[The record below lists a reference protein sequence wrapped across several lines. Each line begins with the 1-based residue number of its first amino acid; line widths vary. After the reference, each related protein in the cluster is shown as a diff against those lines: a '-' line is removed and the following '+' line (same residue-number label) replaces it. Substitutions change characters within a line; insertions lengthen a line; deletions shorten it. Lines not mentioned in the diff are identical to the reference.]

1 MTSLRTAFTGYYGMR
16 NFGDDLFG
24 VLCARAARAYWHA
37 VPRVVGPPLAAAPAR
52 STVPRR
58 YPANWYGGTGLVGK
72 ASRWLSFA
80 RGLHDCDVLVMG
92 GGSVITARESF
103 RKPMML
109 SAVERGVQL
118 AAVGVSI
125 GPFESARDEDS
136 VAGFLQRFRYLSV
149 RDERSHRLAKKMGLD
164 AITHA
169 GCDLAALLP
178 PVGSSMDDDEPEKA
192 AGAPVRIGVAP
203 CRYPEHGE
211 YAAPLRRR
219 WEEHLIATL
228 AGLRRFRDVIVDVFS
243 LNEHPRHGDRA
254 LAQRLVERLRSEGVP
269 AEWHAYASQDPL
281 RTVGALAACDVV
293 VSARLHGAIVAYL
306 QDVPFMIIDYHP
318 KCRDFADDIGLHA
331 SLRVTAAD
339 TDNPFSDA
347 LPALLAGERRPGVSR
362 TAYARRAADI
372 FQCAPWAQ
380 A

>member
-1 MTSLRTAFTGYYGMR
+1 MTALRTAFTGYYGMR

-24 VLCARAARAYWHA
+24 VLCTRAAQTYWRAA
-37 VPRVVGPPLAAAPAR
+37 PRVVGPPLAAAPAR

-58 YPANWYGGTGLVGK
+58 YPTRWYGSTGLVGK

-80 RGLHDCDVLVMG
+80 RGIHDCDVLVMG

-125 GPFESARDEDS
+125 GPFADARDEDA
-136 VAGFLQRFRYLSV
+136 VAAFLQRFRYLSV
-149 RDERSHRLAKKMGLD
+149 RDERSRRLAQAMGLQ

-178 PVGSSMDDDEPEKA
+178 VLGPRTAGPASGQ
-192 AGAPVRIGVAP
+192 GAPVRIGVAP
-203 CRYPEHGE
+203 CRYREDGE
-211 YAAPLRRR
+211 YAAPSRRR
-219 WEEHLIATL
+219 WEEHLIAAL
-228 AGLRRFRDVIVDVFS
+228 ADLRRMREVHVDVFS
-243 LNEHPRHGDRA
+243 LNEHPRHGDRELARA
-254 LAQRLVERLRSEGVP
+254 LVDRLRTEGVA
-269 AEWHAYASQDPL
+269 AEHRPYASQDPL
-281 RTVGALAACDVV
+281 HTVDALAACDVV

-318 KCRDFADDIGLHA
+318 KCRDFADDIGLDA
-331 SLRVTAAD
+331 SLRVTADRAG
-339 TDNPFSDA
+339 NPFSDA
-347 LPALLAGERRPGVSR
+347 LPALLAGERQPRVSR
-362 TAYARRAADI
+362 ADYARRAPDI
-372 FQCAPWAQ
+372 FQCAPWAK

>member
-1 MTSLRTAFTGYYGMR
+1 MTALRTAFTGYYGMR

-24 VLCARAARAYWHA
+24 VLCARAAQSYWHA
-37 VPRVVGPPLAAAPAR
+37 APRVVGPPLAATSAR

-58 YPANWYGGTGLVGK
+58 YPTRWYGSAGLVGK

-80 RGLHDCDVLVMG
+80 RGIHDCDVLVMG

-125 GPFESARDEDS
+125 GPFDDARDQDS
-136 VAGFLQRFRYLSV
+136 VATFLQRFRYLSV
-149 RDERSHRLAKKMGLD
+149 RDERSHQLAKAMGLD

-178 PVGSSMDDDEPEKA
+178 ASGPRSAVPDH
-192 AGAPVRIGVAP
+192 APVRVGIAP
-203 CRYPEHGE
+203 CRYREDGE
-211 YAAPLRRR
+211 YAAPSRRR
-219 WEEHLIATL
+219 WEEHLIAAL
-228 AGLRRFRDVIVDVFS
+228 ADLRRTRDVRVDVFS
-243 LNEHPRHGDRA
+243 LNEHPRHGDRL
-254 LAQRLVERLRSEGVP
+254 LAQALVDRLRTEGVA
-269 AEWHAYASQDPL
+269 AEWRGYTSQDPL
-281 RTVGALAACDVV
+281 RTVDALAACDVV

-318 KCRDFADDIGLHA
+318 KCRDFADDIGLDA

-339 TDNPFSDA
+339 ADNPFSDA
-347 LPALLAGERRPGVSR
+347 LPALLAGERRPRVSR
-362 TAYARRAADI
+362 ADYARRAPDI
-372 FQCAPWAQ
+372 FQCAPWAP

>member
-1 MTSLRTAFTGYYGMR
+1 MTALRTAFTGYYGMR

-24 VLCARAARAYWHA
+24 VLCTRAAQAYWHA
-37 VPRVVGPPLAAAPAR
+37 APRVVGPPLAAAPAR

-58 YPANWYGGTGLVGK
+58 YPTRWYGGTGIVGK

-80 RGLHDCDVLVMG
+80 RGIHDCDVLVMG

-125 GPFESARDEDS
+125 GPFDDARDEDS
-136 VAGFLQRFRYLSV
+136 VAAFLQRFRYLSV
-149 RDERSHRLAKKMGLD
+149 RDARSHRLAQAMGLE

-178 PVGSSMDDDEPEKA
+178 ALGPRTAAPVKMPN
-192 AGAPVRIGVAP
+192 APVRVGVAP
-203 CRYPEHGE
+203 CRYREDGE
-211 YAAPLRRR
+211 YAAPSRRR

-228 AGLRRFRDVIVDVFS
+228 ADLRRTRDVGVDVFS
-243 LNEHPRHGDRA
+243 LNEHPHHGDSA
-254 LAQRLVERLRSEGVP
+254 LAQSLVERLRTEGV
-269 AEWHAYASQDPL
+269 AATWRAYASQDPL
-281 RTVGALAACDVV
+281 RTVDALAACDVV

-306 QDVPFMIIDYHP
+306 QEVPFMIIDYHP
-318 KCRDFADDIGLHA
+318 KCRDFADDIGLHP
-331 SLRVTAAD
+331 SLRVTAAE
-339 TDNPFSDA
+339 TENPFSEA
-347 LPALLAGERRPGVSR
+347 LPALLAGERQPRVSR
-362 TAYARRAADI
+362 AAYAQRAPDI